1 MALPA
6 LSRTLQQRQIDIY
19 SGIRPF
25 SIHTDEAWA
34 KEKGFAT
41 TIAQGM
47 MSTAYISTI
56 MTTAVG
62 EGFVEG
68 GTMDAK
74 FLKPVLCGDT
84 LEISGTVAGFTREA
98 DGRIR
103 CNASFAAHN
112 QRGEQTMAGT
122 ASGLCRE

>member
-1 MALPA
+1 
-6 LSRTLQQRQIDIY
+6 
-19 SGIRPF
+19 
-25 SIHTDEAWA
+25 
-34 KEKGFAT
+34 
-41 TIAQGM
+41 
-47 MSTAYISTI
+47 MSTAYISTA

-84 LEISGTVAGFTREA
+84 LTITGTVAGFMREA

-103 CNASFAAHN
+103 CHASFAAHN

-122 ASGLCRE
+122 ASGPCRE